1 MDFFKIITYFQ
12 APILAVILILYLNR
26 KFKIESNKQ
35 ILKAYGFGL
44 LAIATLFFFDLI
56 VEALGYDQLKNLKR
70 IGFYSFAIVGFG
82 SQLGIFIVLR
92 YLFLPLKGFNS
103 PLDGII
109 YGMLIALGFSTIA
122 IPLFDLGLFASQPSQ
137 LLLYSLPLASLLFGV
152 ILGFF
157 VGMGKFRKN
166 RLIDTLTGLGASSFF
181 MGFYYFGYVTSEKTI
196 MLFYGIGVIFI
207 ALLLLIKAI
216 NINSDGMNRSS

>member
-1 MDFFKIITYFQ
+1 
-12 APILAVILILYLNR
+12 
-26 KFKIESNKQ
+26 
-35 ILKAYGFGL
+35 
-44 LAIATLFFFDLI
+44 
-56 VEALGYDQLKNLKR
+56 
-70 IGFYSFAIVGFG
+70 
-82 SQLGIFIVLR
+82 
-92 YLFLPLKGFNS
+92 
-103 PLDGII
+103 
-109 YGMLIALGFSTIA
+109 
-122 IPLFDLGLFASQPSQ
+122 
-137 LLLYSLPLASLLFGV
+137 V